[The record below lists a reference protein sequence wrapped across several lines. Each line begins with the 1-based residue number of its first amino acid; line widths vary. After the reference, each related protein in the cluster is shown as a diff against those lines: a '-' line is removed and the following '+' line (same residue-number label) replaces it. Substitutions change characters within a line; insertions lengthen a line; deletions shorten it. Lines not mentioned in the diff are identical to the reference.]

1 MTAPVNEI
9 TDTKELS
16 DRIDLFGWGILLLAV
31 GAVSLLPSLPD
42 WSWLVTAGIVM
53 LAMSAVRAWLHL
65 AVHGVTVVVGIV
77 ALVAGVSSA
86 AGFETSVWPIVLVV
100 LGVTF
105 IIGALYRVQR
115 SAHRSSLGQGA

>member
-31 GAVSLLPSLPD
+31 GAVSLLPTLPD

-53 LAMSAVRAWLHL
+53 LAMSAVRVWLHL

-77 ALVAGVSSA
+77 ALAAGVSSA

-105 IIGALYRVQR
+105 IIGALARVQR
-115 SAHRSSLGQGA
+115 SAHQTSLGQGV